1 MPNRV
6 DAAIEEF
13 DKTMRLLRVSL
24 RGIPFRSG
32 SFHKQHDNLA
42 RAVARLTVEL
52 DTVRGLG
59 K

>member
-1 MPNRV
+1 MRKV
-6 DAAIEEF
+6 DSTIDDF
-13 DKTMRLLRVSL
+13 DKTMKLLRATL
-24 RGIPFRSG
+24 RGIPLRSG

-52 DTVRGLG
+52 DSARGFI

>member
-1 MPNRV
+1 MAKV
-6 DAAIEEF
+6 DRTIDDF
-13 DKTMRLLRVSL
+13 DKTMKLLRTAL

-42 RAVARLTVEL
+42 RAVACLTVEL
-52 DTVRGLG
+52 DSARGYI